1 MNRQSPSQSP
11 ASRDAHPAAGA
22 AALMSSARLD
32 ALREVAN
39 IGAGHAATAL
49 STLTGTRIMISVPM
63 VNVIPPG
70 DFVPEI
76 APEEEVVAVQM
87 AMSGNITGRTIFLLP
102 ILAGLRLAE
111 RMLRR
116 ARGTSPSLGKL
127 EQSALKE
134 AGNILAGAHIT
145 ALSEFL
151 DMRLML
157 SPPVLSTGD
166 TPHALDAI
174 GDAGAHITALSE
186 FLDMRLMLS
195 PPVLSTGDAPHALDA
210 IGDHAPR
217 SEAPI
222 LCVETEFFLEDPA
235 ESLHGFFLLVP
246 DSDAFDAIFRAVRVA

>member
-174 GDAGAHITALSE
+174 GD
-186 FLDMRLMLS
+186 
-195 PPVLSTGDAPHALDA
+195 
-210 IGDHAPR
+210 HAPR